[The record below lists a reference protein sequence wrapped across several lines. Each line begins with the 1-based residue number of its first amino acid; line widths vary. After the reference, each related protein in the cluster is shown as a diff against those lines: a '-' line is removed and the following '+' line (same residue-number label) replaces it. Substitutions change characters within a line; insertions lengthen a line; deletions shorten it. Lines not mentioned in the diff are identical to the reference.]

1 MCSKDIDP
9 DMWRHS
15 SNLISH
21 YVSLINVTR
30 FITKFIS
37 YFSMNNS
44 MFILKKQEIIK
55 FVRFARCTNCLSLLG
70 NYEMPHGKSPGYVTP
85 KFHGSVGLCS

>member
-1 MCSKDIDP
+1 
-9 DMWRHS
+9 
-15 SNLISH
+15 
-21 YVSLINVTR
+21 
-30 FITKFIS
+30 
-37 YFSMNNS
+37 MNNS